1 MLYFNYN
8 KGKEMISMVAKVSTT
23 TIAQFKLSDDE
34 VAVLETAYELID
46 NIHSTLDEGETIVS
60 KDTGESIAW
69 NEFSRVKGILSGIIE
84 HNGVE
89 WDVQE

>member
-1 MLYFNYN
+1 
-8 KGKEMISMVAKVSTT
+8 MVAKVSTA

-34 VAVLETAYELID
+34 VAVLEAAYELID
-46 NIHSTLDEGETIVS
+46 VIHSTLDEGETIIS
-60 KDTGESIAW
+60 KDTGECITW
-69 NEFSRVKGILSGIIE
+69 EEFARVKGVLSGIIE

>member
-1 MLYFNYN
+1 
-8 KGKEMISMVAKVSTT
+8 MITMVAKVSTA

-34 VAVLETAYELID
+34 VAVLEAAYELID
-46 NIHSTLDEGETIVS
+46 VIHSTLDRGETIVS
-60 KDTGESIAW
+60 KDTGECITW
-69 NEFSRVKGILSGIIE
+69 EEFARVKGVLSGIIE

>member
-1 MLYFNYN
+1 
-8 KGKEMISMVAKVSTT
+8 MVAKVSTT

-46 NIHSTLDEGETIVS
+46 TIHSMLDDDDTIIN
-60 KDTGESIAW
+60 KDTRECITW
-69 NEFSRVKGILSGIIE
+69 HEFARVKGILSCIIE

>member
-1 MLYFNYN
+1 
-8 KGKEMISMVAKVSTT
+8 MVAKISTT
-23 TIAQFKLSDDE
+23 TVAQFKLSDDE
-34 VAVLETAYELID
+34 VSVLETTYELID
-46 NIHSTLDEGETIVS
+46 AIHSTLDEGETIVS

-89 WDVQE
+89 WDVQEE